1 MTGIFHREMSN
12 FQVAI
17 IGGGVIGSA
26 IAWELAKYKVEVVVF
41 EKGSD
46 VASGTS
52 KANSGVVHSGINSPP
67 SSLKAKF
74 CAQGNKMIRSL
85 ADELGFSVK
94 WVGKYVIAKNEHEMD
109 ELERLKKIGIKN
121 GVTGLEIHDGTQVNK
136 NEPNVVCCAGLWV
149 PTAGIMLPYEFTIN
163 LAENASI
170 NGVKFFLETEV
181 LGLKIKNNCYVVE
194 TSKGSYQSDILVN
207 AAGLNCWH
215 IVSMLEEPDF
225 EVYPCRGEYL
235 VLDKNY
241 NHLINSMIYP
251 VPVKELGVLG
261 VHITPTIEGNI
272 LIGPSAEFINDLDDR
287 RTTKQM
293 MKNLMKEAKEIVPEI
308 PNNAVINAY
317 SGNRC
322 KLASPEEDG
331 WTDYRI
337 EESKQIPGMINLLGI
352 ESPGLTSAPA
362 IAKEITKMIS
372 KKIDFKEKNNFKI
385 RKKKRRFC
393 EMSQEDQ
400 SNMIK
405 KDPKCGRIICRCEHI
420 TEAEVVEALSNPL
433 GAQTLSSVK
442 YRCRAGMGRCQ
453 GGFCTQHIVRIIEEE
468 FNKNIKDI
476 KLNSPKSQLFY
487 RKTRELNHE
496 DS

>member
-1 MTGIFHREMSN
+1 MSN

-26 IAWELAKYKVEVVVF
+26 VAWEIAKYKIDVVVF

-52 KANSGVVHSGINSPP
+52 KANSGVVHSGINSPH

-74 CAQGNKMIRSL
+74 CVQGNKMIRSL
-85 ADELGFSVK
+85 ADELGFSLK
-94 WVGKYVIAKNEHEMD
+94 WVGKYVIAKSEDEID
-109 ELERLKKIGIKN
+109 ELERLKKIGITN
-121 GVTGLEIHDGTQVNK
+121 GVTGLEIHDGSWVNK
-136 NEPNVVCCAGLWV
+136 KEPNVVCNAGLWV
-149 PTAGIMLPYEFTIN
+149 PTAGIMLPYEFTIS

-170 NGVKFFLETEV
+170 NGVKFFLETKV
-181 LGLKIKNNCYVVE
+181 LGLKAKNNHFVIE

-207 AAGLNCWH
+207 AAGLNCRH

-241 NHLINSMIYP
+241 KHLINSMIYP

-272 LIGPSAEFINDLDDR
+272 LLGPSAEFINDIDDR

-293 MKNLMKEAKEIVPEI
+293 MKNLMKESREIVPTI
-308 PNNAVINAY
+308 PKNAVINTY

-322 KLASPEEDG
+322 KLASPEEGG

-337 EESKQIPGMINLLGI
+337 EESRQIPGMINLLGI
-352 ESPGLTSAPA
+352 ESPGITAAPA
-362 IAKEITKMIS
+362 IAKEIAKMVS
-372 KKIDFKEKNNFKI
+372 KKIDLKEKNNFKI
-385 RKKKRRFC
+385 RKKKRRFS

-405 KDPKCGRIICRCEHI
+405 KDPKWGRIICRCEHI

-453 GGFCTQHIVRIIEEE
+453 GGFCTQHIVRIMEEE

-487 RKTRELNHE
+487 GKTRELTNE
-496 DS
+496 NS